1 MSRRLTTIVLAAF
14 YLLQS
19 TWLLHAGMDLLF
31 PRIATSQ
38 AASAAVCTDACGCP
52 KETKALKDCCCAK
65 HSATQGAP
73 MTPIPASSIEEAK
86 CKGSEE
92 VLRQAFTQPAVCSF
106 ARIGAP
112 IAVFSELPV
121 TCLQPFFS
129 FTMSSLEKVP
139 IAQA

>member
-1 MSRRLTTIVLAAF
+1 MSRRLTTIVLAVF

-19 TWLLHAGMDLLF
+19 TWLLHAGMDFLF

-52 KETKALKDCCCAK
+52 KETKALKDCCCSK
-65 HSATQGAP
+65 HSETQT
-73 MTPIPASSIEEAK
+73 TPITPRPPSSIEEAR
-86 CKGSEE
+86 CKGIDDA
-92 VLRQAFTQPAVCSF
+92 LTQAFTQPAVCGF

-112 IAVFSELPV
+112 IAVSSELPAA
-121 TCLQPFFS
+121 CLTPS
-129 FTMSSLEKVP
+129 FWFTTNSLEKVP